1 MKKPTVV
8 IIGAGPA
15 GLGAAWQLCRQD
27 KARVVVLEKQDQV
40 GGNTGSFELAGIPVD
55 FGSHRL
61 HPACDAHIL
70 DDLRKLLGDDLLDR
84 PRHGRIRLRG
94 KWIHFPLKPVDLVLR
109 LPWSFGFG
117 VACDSV
123 KKFFSGSDHK
133 QAESFATVLRAGL
146 GRTICEDFYFP
157 YARKIWGLEPEVLSA
172 IQARRRVSAGSLG
185 KMVKKVLSAVPGLKP
200 PGSGRFYYLRK
211 GFGQIS
217 ESIAQAAQ
225 DEGAALRMGAS
236 VTNIDMGNPHK
247 VHVRINDNDEI
258 IEADYVWSTIPLAIL
273 SKVVS
278 PKPDQAVYQAAD
290 SLPSRAMVLV
300 YLVLEQSQFTP
311 FDAHYFPEAHIKL
324 TRLSEPKNYS
334 ARSEPADCTV
344 LCGEV
349 PCQVGDDVWNATDDQ
364 LGDLM
369 RDALLQSGLPVR
381 CQVRQVV
388 SCRLPHAY
396 PVYLTGYEKHFQTL
410 DDWSSTL
417 DHILTFG
424 RQGLF
429 AHDNTHHALAMAYAA
444 VDCLSADG
452 TFDQAGWASYREA
465 FKSHV
470 VED

>member
-8 IIGAGPA
+8 IIGGGPA
-15 GLGAAWQLCRQD
+15 GLGAAWQLCLQD
-27 KARVVVLEKQDQV
+27 KANVVVLEKLGQV

-94 KWIHFPLKPVDLVLR
+94 RWIHFPLKPVDLVLR

-123 KKFFSGSDHK
+123 KKIFSGSQK
-133 QAESFATVLRAGL
+133 TQEETFATVLRAGL

-211 GFGQIS
+211 GFGQICDT
-217 ESIAQAAQ
+217 IAQAAK
-225 DEGAALRMGAS
+225 DEGAALRLGAS
-236 VTNIDMGNPHK
+236 VTKIEMGSPHQ
-247 VHVRINDNDEI
+247 VHVRVDEKDEI
-258 IEADYVWSTIPLAIL
+258 IEADYVWSTIPLAVL
-273 SKVVS
+273 SKVIS
-278 PKPDQAVYQAAD
+278 PTPDQSVLQAAD
-290 SLPSRAMVLV
+290 GLSSRAMVLA

-334 ARSEPADCTV
+334 VRKEPADCTV
-344 LCGEV
+344 LCGEI
-349 PCQVGDDVWNATDDQ
+349 PCQVGDEVWNSTDEQ
-364 LGDLM
+364 LGEM
-369 RDALLQSGLPVR
+369 MCDALSQSGLPVKSR
-381 CQVRQVV
+381 VREVV
-388 SCRLPHAY
+388 TRRLPHAY
-396 PVYLTGYEKHFQTL
+396 PVYLTGYEKHFQAL

-417 DHILTFG
+417 DHVLTFG

-444 VDCLSADG
+444 VECLSADG
-452 TFDQAGWASYREA
+452 TFDLSSWASYREA